1 MTEPQDALWAELQE
15 FKARVDNLEKWVTA
29 RIEYDMDRVDNLE
42 KWVTARIEYDL
53 RGTARPQR
61 S

>member
-29 RIEYDMDRVDNLE
+29 RIEYD
-42 KWVTARIEYDL
+42 L